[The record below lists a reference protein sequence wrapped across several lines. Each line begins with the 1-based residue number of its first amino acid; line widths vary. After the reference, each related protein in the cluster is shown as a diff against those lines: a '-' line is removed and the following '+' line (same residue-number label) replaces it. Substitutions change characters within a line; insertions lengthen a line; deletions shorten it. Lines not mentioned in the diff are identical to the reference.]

1 MPATTPST
9 YDPALEAQV
18 FWVRHRTELA
28 VGLIVL
34 LLALSGYGGFRF
46 YRERRDAAAAVS
58 LSGAKSEQELR
69 KITDEYGNTPAGA
82 AAQLLLAEK
91 QQGEKKYADANATL
105 QRFVDQH
112 PKHELVTTARMAMA
126 ANLESLGK
134 GDEALATYQR
144 LAANYPQS
152 YNAPLALL
160 SQVHLLKAK
169 NKIEDARHVC
179 ETIMTQH
186 RDSFLAQEA
195 SRQLR
200 TLRPPGGASSA
211 DRMPPSVSASV
222 TPPPAGTPPSRP

>member
-1 MPATTPST
+1 MPATTPTT
-9 YDPALEAQV
+9 YDPALDAQV
-18 FWVRHRTELA
+18 FWVRHRMEVA

-34 LLALSGYGGFRF
+34 LLALSSYGGFRF
-46 YRERRDAAAAVS
+46 YRDRRNAAAAVS

-134 GDEALATYQR
+134 EDEALANYQR
-144 LAANYPQS
+144 LVANYPLS

-200 TLRPPGGASSA
+200 TLRPPNGASSA
-211 DRMPPSVSASV
+211 DRMPASIG
-222 TPPPAGTPPSRP
+222 PPPAGTPPSRP